1 MNLKYFMEIKL
12 LSKDELLFYRS
23 LELRINS
30 KKVILPKKAIEH
42 FHSDSFYKTS
52 PYIILKNS
60 DKLRDG
66 DIVELRVWI
75 SEDLLLNLDNDLSKI
90 ERFSNKLLSFLKER
104 NIILL
109 FPIFILNEERKP
121 TEKEVEYLTYIS
133 FGLFR
138 AIQAD
143 LMILPTFTYKK
154 KYPKIP
160 DYYFFFFEK
169 LLENIYSYNNK
180 EAINKRI
187 LGYLPKINLNDIK
200 KILSLYVKNEIFN
213 FSLDFYRG
221 TPLSL
226 SPILEAI
233 NRFIILLEK
242 ETNEISL
249 FHSINV
255 FRGQGREKFG
265 AKDIIVPIHFI
276 SSYSYFY
283 THIGFGKNK
292 DRFFIF
298 DKNTYFYIE
307 KSKEDFEKIIKE
319 EKIFNRNKSYVE
331 KALNTL
337 IINSELTNW
346 KNILDEKGSIKNYL
360 EKKEG
365 LKDSLKI
372 VYKTISNIK
381 TQKIF

>member
-1 MNLKYFMEIKL
+1 MEIKL

-23 LELRINS
+23 LELRIHS
-30 KKVILPKKAIEH
+30 KRVILPKKAIEH
-42 FHSDSFYKTS
+42 FHSKSFYRIS

-60 DKLRDG
+60 DKLRD
-66 DIVELRVWI
+66 DNIVELRVKI
-75 SEDLLLNLDNDLSKI
+75 SEDLLLNLDSDLSKI
-90 ERFSNKLLSFLKER
+90 ERFSNKLLPFLKEKS
-104 NIILL
+104 IILL
-109 FPIFILNEERKP
+109 FPIFVLNEERKP

-138 AIQAD
+138 AIRAD
-143 LMILPTFTYKK
+143 LIILPTFTYKK
-154 KYPKIP
+154 KYPKIQ

-180 EAINKRI
+180 EVINKRV
-187 LGYLPKINLNDIK
+187 LGYLPKINLNAIK
-200 KILSLYVKNEIFN
+200 RILSLYIKNEIFN
-213 FSLDFYRG
+213 FALDFYRG

-233 NRFIILLEK
+233 NRFLISLEK

-249 FHSINV
+249 FHAINV

-292 DRFFIF
+292 DRFFMF

-307 KSKEDFEKIIKE
+307 KSKEDFEKIIKD
-319 EKIFNRNKSYVE
+319 EKIFDGNKPYVE

-346 KNILDEKGSIKNYL
+346 KSILDEEGTIKNYL

-365 LKDSLKI
+365 LKDSLKKA
-372 VYKTISNIK
+372 YRTISNIRN
-381 TQKIF
+381 QKIL